1 MMPIRSPIRS
11 SAQPERHAV
20 LGCYSNFTFLKGAS
34 HPDEMVAKAATL
46 GWAAIGIA
54 DVNSLA
60 GIVRAHVA
68 ARDHQI
74 RLIVGARLRP
84 VDGPDI
90 LVHPL
95 DRAGYEGLSMLLSE
109 ANMRGSK
116 AAPILYLADIARLP
130 ASTALL
136 VMPPRHPDAQYQ
148 AHLQTIQ
155 QIAKGHLFAG
165 LCLYRDG
172 ADEARC
178 QMLMAAAAALKLRVA
193 AAADALYHSPDRRP
207 LADVLTCIREKKQ
220 LDNAG
225 YLLSRNAERHLI
237 DCDEAVRRW
246 RQVPEALD
254 GARALADLCHFS
266 MDDLSYEYPD
276 ELAPGGRTAMQELT
290 YHTWQGA
297 KKRFP
302 DGVDDRVKKYLQHE
316 LALIEKLQF
325 APYFLTVFDIVRF
338 ARGRGILCQGRGSAA
353 NSAVCY
359 CLGITAVDPAR
370 SRPLFERFVSEARG
384 EPPDIDVDFEHE
396 RREEVIQYIYAK
408 YGRNRAGLAASV
420 ITYRR
425 RSAFREVAK
434 VFGLSRDVQAAL
446 AGEVWGREKTGLDD
460 NALAAAGLD
469 AQDRRLRLVLQ
480 LVADISRFPRHL
492 SQHVGGFVITRGRL
506 DHLCPISPAAMA
518 GRTVIEWDKDDLD
531 ALGLLKVDVLALGM
545 LSCIRRCFD
554 LLRVHYNRT
563 VTLASVPPEDA
574 VTYDMLCRGQS
585 VGVFQVESRAQ
596 MAMLPR
602 LQPRCFHDLVVQ
614 VAIVRPG
621 PIQGDMVHPYLRRRA
636 GLEKVDYPSPALRE
650 VLERTLGVPLF
661 QEQAMQIAIVGA
673 GFSGSEADQLR
684 RAMATFKKQGDIGH
698 FREKMV
704 TGMIE
709 RGYDE
714 DFALRCFRQIEGFG
728 TYGFPE
734 SHAASFALLVYV
746 SAWLKCHYPDIFIC
760 ALLNA
765 QPMGFYA
772 PSQLIAEAR
781 RSGIAI
787 RPVDVNFSGWDHRL
801 ETDPDNKTG
810 HHALRLGLR
819 LVKGLPRGE
828 GERIAAS
835 QVIGNHAV
843 KGRQGLTFSSLD
855 DVMRKADVSAKSL
868 QAIAD
873 ADGFSSLDMDR
884 RQALWAARGLA
895 RHRLHDMPL
904 FAHAGRQH
912 ERLAGDEPVITL
924 PKTPLGE
931 AVAEDYRSLGLSLK
945 AHPLDLLAKP
955 LGVAGWQLCSHVQQ
969 APDGKRLR
977 IAGLVTMRQRPGT
990 ASGTVFI
997 TLEDGQ
1003 GTANVIIWPKLT
1015 ETYREAL
1022 LRAQIL
1028 GLVGRVQRQQAV
1040 VHFIAESL
1048 FNLNG
1053 FLRHIDASTG
1063 TKGAVRMK
1071 SRDFH

>member
-1 MMPIRSPIRS
+1 MTPIRSPIRS

-276 ELAPGGRTAMQELT
+276 ELQPGGRTAMQELAFQ
-290 YHTWQGA
+290 TWRGA
-297 KKRFP
+297 ETRYP
-302 DGVDDRVKKYLQHE
+302 DAIPDQVSAYLKHE
-316 LALIEKLQF
+316 LILIERLNI

-338 ARGRGILCQGRGSAA
+338 ARGRDILCQGRGSAA

-460 NALAAAGLD
+460 NALVAAGLD

>member
-1 MMPIRSPIRS
+1 
-11 SAQPERHAV
+11 
-20 LGCYSNFTFLKGAS
+20 
-34 HPDEMVAKAATL
+34 
-46 GWAAIGIA
+46 
-54 DVNSLA
+54 
-60 GIVRAHVA
+60 
-68 ARDHQI
+68 
-74 RLIVGARLRP
+74 
-84 VDGPDI
+84 
-90 LVHPL
+90 
-95 DRAGYEGLSMLLSE
+95 
-109 ANMRGSK
+109 
-116 AAPILYLADIARLP
+116 
-130 ASTALL
+130 
-136 VMPPRHPDAQYQ
+136 
-148 AHLQTIQ
+148 
-155 QIAKGHLFAG
+155 
-165 LCLYRDG
+165 
-172 ADEARC
+172 
-178 QMLMAAAAALKLRVA
+178 
-193 AAADALYHSPDRRP
+193 
-207 LADVLTCIREKKQ
+207 
-220 LDNAG
+220 
-225 YLLSRNAERHLI
+225 
-237 DCDEAVRRW
+237 
-246 RQVPEALD
+246 
-254 GARALADLCHFS
+254 
-266 MDDLSYEYPD
+266 
-276 ELAPGGRTAMQELT
+276 
-290 YHTWQGA
+290 
-297 KKRFP
+297 
-302 DGVDDRVKKYLQHE
+302 
-316 LALIEKLQF
+316 
-325 APYFLTVFDIVRF
+325 
-338 ARGRGILCQGRGSAA
+338 
-353 NSAVCY
+353 
-359 CLGITAVDPAR
+359 
-370 SRPLFERFVSEARG
+370 
-384 EPPDIDVDFEHE
+384 
-396 RREEVIQYIYAK
+396 
-408 YGRNRAGLAASV
+408 
-420 ITYRR
+420 
-425 RSAFREVAK
+425 
-434 VFGLSRDVQAAL
+434 
-446 AGEVWGREKTGLDD
+446 
-460 NALAAAGLD
+460 
-469 AQDRRLRLVLQ
+469 
-480 LVADISRFPRHL
+480 
-492 SQHVGGFVITRGRL
+492 
-506 DHLCPISPAAMA
+506 
-518 GRTVIEWDKDDLD
+518 
-531 ALGLLKVDVLALGM
+531 
-545 LSCIRRCFD
+545 
-554 LLRVHYNRT
+554 
-563 VTLASVPPEDA
+563 
-574 VTYDMLCRGQS
+574 
-585 VGVFQVESRAQ
+585 
-596 MAMLPR
+596 
-602 LQPRCFHDLVVQ
+602 
-614 VAIVRPG
+614 
-621 PIQGDMVHPYLRRRA
+621 
-636 GLEKVDYPSPALRE
+636 
-650 VLERTLGVPLF
+650 
-661 QEQAMQIAIVGA
+661 
-673 GFSGSEADQLR
+673 
-684 RAMATFKKQGDIGH
+684 
-698 FREKMV
+698 
-704 TGMIE
+704 
-709 RGYDE
+709 
-714 DFALRCFRQIEGFG
+714 
-728 TYGFPE
+728 
-734 SHAASFALLVYV
+734 V